1 MRNADSSYARFAC
14 KECVMRNFFSR
25 LTLFHYLKGNKKP
38 KTKQNKSEFIFFVE
52 AHPKVMRN
60 A

>member
-14 KECVMRNFFSR
+14 KECVMRNFS
-25 LTLFHYLKGNKKP
+25 YLLEK
-38 KTKQNKSEFIFFVE
+38 
-52 AHPKVMRN
+52 N